1 MIPDLPKITLISCAA
16 IVVFAPMTSLPSSA
30 VEEVKNRTTAVAPK
44 IPVPTQATAA
54 TPPTTPVTT
63 KATAASTPT
72 TPATTQATAASTPTT
87 PATTQATAAS
97 TPTTPVLSPDKYFG
111 PAQAGYAAAQKVPD
125 ICAKLFCYCGC
136 DLSDNHSS
144 LLDCFTSDHGADC
157 SICQDEAILA
167 LKLKNEG
174 KSLADIQKAVDTH
187 FLKEYQQVF
196 SVPSEALLKYRQQRE
211 WHPST
216 PEDAPQSSAAETG
229 GPGKDNAAKPAG
241 AASIAKPKKPGC
253 CGGK

>member
-1 MIPDLPKITLISCAA
+1 MHPVLPKTTLISCAA
-16 IVVFAPMTSLPSSA
+16 IVLLESVASLPGSA
-30 VEEVKNRTTAVAPK
+30 VEDATSRPMA
-44 IPVPTQATAA
+44 ATA
-54 TPPTTPVTT
+54 TS
-63 KATAASTPT
+63 TAAAADPT
-72 TPATTQATAASTPTT
+72 MPVSASTAAPGNTSSPT
-87 PATTQATAAS
+87 AL
-97 TPTTPVLSPDKYFG
+97 VLSPDKYFG

-167 LKLKNEG
+167 LKMKKEG
-174 KSLADIQKAVDTH
+174 KSLADIQKAVDRR

-211 WHPST
+211 WHPSE
-216 PEDAPQSSAAETG
+216 PEDSPRPSASAPGGAAKSG
-229 GPGKDNAAKPAG
+229 NADKPAG
-241 AASIAKPKKPGC
+241 ATNLAVPKKPGC